1 MSLLA
6 QRQRAPADQQ
16 GHICFC
22 GTRMGSPGRKG
33 ILSDTIGGN
42 THAPDFRDHSDVSQA
57 AGALDLLAVQKVRAE
72 GLHSGLL
79 VENCGQCS
87 RPHRKPYRTV
97 TSE

>member
-6 QRQRAPADQQ
+6 QGQRAPADQQ

-42 THAPDFRDHSDVSQA
+42 TQGHSDVSQA
-57 AGALDLLAVQKVRAE
+57 AGALELLAVQKVRAQR
-72 GLHSGLL
+72 LHSGLL
-79 VENCGQCS
+79 VETCGQCS
-87 RPHRKPYRTV
+87 KPLRKPYRAV
-97 TSE
+97 MSE